1 MHARILWLMF
11 LLMMVLSGQLFA
23 DKPLPA
29 SCKSDCEAT
38 YGQVLGQSPSGVKAY
53 SNCSSAC
60 VVFNP
65 SKYEGT
71 YTGIQWQCVEYARR
85 WLLINKGV
93 VYGDVDYAIDIWDKI
108 DHYRHVERDEPV
120 AVSNHVNGSAEIPQ
134 RGDLLIY
141 AKVMFGGTGHVAV
154 ITGVNE
160 ADGYV
165 TVAEQNFSN
174 KPWVADYARKIPL
187 LRRGDTYWL
196 LDGYLIG
203 WKRIQAGS
211 S

>member
-1 MHARILWLMF
+1 MNVRLFWLMF
-11 LLMMVLSGQLFA
+11 LLMMGLSSQLFA
-23 DKPLPA
+23 DNPLPA
-29 SCKSDCEAT
+29 SCKAGCEAP

-53 SNCSSAC
+53 SNCNSAC

-65 SKYEGT
+65 ANHDGT

-85 WLLINKGV
+85 WLLINQGV

-120 AVSNHVNGSAEIPQ
+120 AVSNYVNGSAEIPQ

-154 ITGVNE
+154 ITSVSE

-187 LRRGDTYWL
+187 VSRGDTYWL

-203 WKRIQAGS
+203 WKRMQAGS